1 MILWVDADSTPKE
14 IRALLVRQAE
24 RQSQSERHEM
34 SGQQSLSG
42 PQTLPD
48 GHKPRY
54 TLRFVGSVVLKDIP
68 AKYFTQIDPGPDAAD
83 HFIEQNA
90 LPGDIVLTRDIPFA
104 ERLVTKN
111 IAVLNDRGDI
121 FSKETIAERRSLR
134 DAAVELRLLGLA
146 DESPRGP
153 RTRSAA
159 ELKRFSDAL
168 DRLITKLSRA

>member
-1 MILWVDADSTPKE
+1 MTLWVDADSTPKE

-24 RQSQSERHEM
+24 RQT
-34 SGQQSLSG
+34 LSG
-42 PQTLPD
+42 RREQPGQHASSESQTLPD
-48 GHKPRY
+48 RPQPRY

-68 AKYFTQIDPGPDAAD
+68 AEYFTHIDPGPDAAD

-90 LPGDIVLTRDIPFA
+90 VLGDIVLTRDIPFA
-104 ERLVTKN
+104 ERLVTRN